1 MKKIAKDINIICR
14 GFTTVNTQL
23 QNMKED
29 EPHLASL
36 FNQTSGRNVGMK
48 TKIYLREVILMYIQL
63 TMDLFCNRALVDK
76 IAKSKT
82 KVGMGINIGTMIVSH
97 QATVNGY
104 HNIVW

>member
-1 MKKIAKDINIICR
+1 
-14 GFTTVNTQL
+14 
-23 QNMKED
+23 
-29 EPHLASL
+29 
-36 FNQTSGRNVGMK
+36 
-48 TKIYLREVILMYIQL
+48 MYIQL

-82 KVGMGINIGTMIVSH
+82 KVGMGINSGTMIVSH

>member
-1 MKKIAKDINIICR
+1 
-14 GFTTVNTQL
+14 
-23 QNMKED
+23 
-29 EPHLASL
+29 
-36 FNQTSGRNVGMK
+36 MK

-63 TMDLFCNRALVDK
+63 KMDLFCNRALVDK

-82 KVGMGINIGTMIVSH
+82 KVGMGINSGTMIVSH